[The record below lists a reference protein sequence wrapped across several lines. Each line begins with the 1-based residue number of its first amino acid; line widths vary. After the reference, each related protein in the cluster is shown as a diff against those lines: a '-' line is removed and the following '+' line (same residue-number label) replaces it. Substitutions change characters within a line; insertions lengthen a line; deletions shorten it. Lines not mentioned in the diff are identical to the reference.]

1 MKWETH
7 FMAMCHTVSQKSEDK
22 STKVGA
28 VIVGPDHEIRSTGYN
43 GLPRGMIGLSK
54 FEEPLSG
61 VAYIPI
67 PDLRITKKVAQERI
81 ERPLKYF
88 WTEHAERNAI
98 YNAARV
104 GIPLKGCTI
113 YINSL
118 PPCTDCA
125 RAIIQSGIIEV
136 RIIPME
142 VPERWKEDCTIA
154 KEMLLECGVGVY
166 IYDDS
171 KA

>member
-43 GLPRGMIGLSK
+43 GLPRGAIGLSK
-54 FEEPLSG
+54 FEGPMSD
-61 VAYIPI
+61 VSYNPTQY
-67 PDLRITKKVAQERI
+67 LRIDKKVAQERM
-81 ERPLKYF
+81 ERPLKYL

-113 YINSL
+113 YINGL

-136 RIIPME
+136 ITIPIK
-142 VPERWKEDCTIA
+142 VSSKWKENCDIA
-154 KEMLLECGVGVY
+154 KAMLLECGVGMY
-166 IYDDS
+166 IYDDV
-171 KA
+171 